1 MKRSATLSLGLI
13 AISIGVVLL
22 VYWITIKNKELQ
34 DTNTLTSDEGG
45 VTVTV
50 NPITSLESDNWS
62 FEIELNTHS
71 GELPE
76 DLKGDAELLLDNRQ
90 TLSAFSW
97 EMSSE
102 QSHHQ
107 EGILSFEKTGNKPG
121 AIELILKDIGGVK
134 ERNFKWDLN
143 N

>member
-121 AIELILKDIGGVK
+121 AIELILKDIGGVE

>member
-13 AISIGVVLL
+13 ALSIGVVLL

-34 DTNTLTSDEGG
+34 GANTLTSDEGG

-50 NPITSLESDNWS
+50 RPITLSESDNWR

-76 DLKGDAELLLDNRQ
+76 DLKGDAELLLDDRQ

-97 EMSSE
+97 EMFSE

-107 EGILSFEKTGNKPG
+107 EGILSFRGTGDEPG
-121 AIELILKDIGGVK
+121 SFELILKDVGGV
-134 ERNFKWDLN
+134 ESRSFKWNLSN
-143 N
+143 

>member
-1 MKRSATLSLGLI
+1 MKRSSALSLGLI
-13 AISIGVVLL
+13 AFSIGLVVL

-34 DTNTLTSDEGG
+34 DTNPLTSDEGG

-50 NPITSLESDNWS
+50 TPITPLESDNWK
-62 FEIELNTHS
+62 FEIELNTHA

-76 DLKGDAELLLDNRQ
+76 DLKSHAELLTDEGQ

-107 EGILSFEKTGNKPG
+107 EGILSFKKTENKPG
-121 AIELILKDIGGVK
+121 AIDLILKDIGGVE
-134 ERNFKWDLN
+134 ERSFKWDLN